1 TQSFGVFLMKYLSK
15 CIRLFNRCVWYYFQP
30 DMAKDDAIA
39 WAQMLHLIT
48 IKVGFGMW
56 VK

>member
-1 TQSFGVFLMKYLSK
+1 
-15 CIRLFNRCVWYYFQP
+15 
-30 DMAKDDAIA
+30 MAKDEAIA

-48 IKVGFGMW
+48 IKAGFGMW